1 VVAAAAIAGSRAM
14 TDGVHVRIGL
24 ERYAF
29 DVAQVREIEDRGDI
43 TPVPGAPPSVV
54 GVRSLRG
61 TVLPV
66 VELATAL
73 GVPGLEPGRYIVVAQ
88 DGDLVAGLAVHEIV
102 GVEPLPQELEG
113 IVGERGLVGRALV
126 HEELVGVLDARR
138 ILLAVA
144 DGG

>member
-1 VVAAAAIAGSRAM
+1 M
-14 TDGVHVRIGL
+14 TNGVHVRIGL

-113 IVGERGLVGRALV
+113 ADERGLVGRALV
-126 HEELVGVLDARR
+126 DEELVGVLDARR